1 MPDWA
6 AMTSL
11 AAILANLGLS
21 QRLSRTLAVLMPLA
35 LLAALT
41 AALWLRGDH
50 YREQRDTARAQVET
64 VNAKLTV
71 SNASIAELQASL
83 AQFVGAGKAAKV
95 AQLAAV
101 EAQVRDNAELQAQ
114 ADAIRTEVAKGRS
127 EGCASPEGVMKSKGL

>member
-1 MPDWA
+1 MLD
-6 AMTSL
+6 SL
-11 AAILANLGLS
+11 FSAFTAKIATGV
-21 QRLSRTLAVLMPLA
+21 ALA
-35 LLAALT
+35 LLIALGVVMWR
-41 AALWLRGDH
+41 ADAISA
-50 YREQRDTARAQVET
+50 QRDALRDKLAASD
-64 VNAKLTV
+64 AKLAV

>member
-1 MPDWA
+1 
-6 AMTSL
+6 MTSL

-71 SNASIAELQASL
+71 SNASIAELQKSL
-83 AQFVGAGKAAKV
+83 AAYIGAGKAAKV
-95 AQLAAV
+95 AQLAAI
-101 EAQVRDNAELQAQ
+101 EKASKDNAALRAE
-114 ADAIRTEVAKGRS
+114 ADAIRAEMAGMKPDGK
-127 EGCASPEGVMKSKGL
+127 CASPGSVLKAKGL